1 MADRNSGRDS
11 KSDGESNNAES
22 KLRIG
27 DVKSRSNNMPG
38 SKIDHASSNAKKQFS
53 RITQAAWSLARR
65 NRPWQNILICIVII
79 VLMRGCY
86 ALIESPVSKLMH
98 QRTEVADPL
107 EQQLV
112 MHVENMYLHYL
123 DNSIEAEPGY
133 ASHAYQMAN
142 LANNWDIKTGT
153 GYFSRVFGEAKFLGM
168 KLLAIGEDRERAP
181 SGQFQKPGLVLL
193 LKGQPTKQLKEF
205 QLENHCS
212 LRDTSEM
219 IPDIQEASKLDYFN
233 GSLALSCRWQDF
245 EANR

>member
-1 MADRNSGRDS
+1 
-11 KSDGESNNAES
+11 
-22 KLRIG
+22 
-27 DVKSRSNNMPG
+27 
-38 SKIDHASSNAKKQFS
+38 
-53 RITQAAWSLARR
+53 
-65 NRPWQNILICIVII
+65 
-79 VLMRGCY
+79 
-86 ALIESPVSKLMH
+86 
-98 QRTEVADPL
+98 
-107 EQQLV
+107 
-112 MHVENMYLHYL
+112 
-123 DNSIEAEPGY
+123 
-133 ASHAYQMAN
+133 
-142 LANNWDIKTGT
+142 
-153 GYFSRVFGEAKFLGM
+153 M